1 MVLKIISPERVVFQG
16 DVESVTLPGA
26 MGLFMVLK
34 DHAPLVAALKAGE
47 IVYAGAEGETSVPVE
62 RGVVEVRDNE
72 VVVCI
77 S

>member
-1 MVLKIISPERVVFQG
+1 MVLKIISPERMLYQG
-16 DVESVTLPGA
+16 DVESVTLPGTL
-26 MGLFMVLK
+26 GLFMVLK
-34 DHAPLVAALKAGE
+34 DHAPLVSALAPGN
-47 IVYAGAEGETSVPVE
+47 IVYLEEGTERVMTIE

>member
-1 MVLKIISPERVVFQG
+1 MVLKIISPERVVYQG
-16 DVESVTLPGA
+16 EVESVTLPGA
-26 MGLFMVLK
+26 LGLFMVLK
-34 DHAPLVAALKAGE
+34 DHAPLVSTLSPGRVVYVAG
-47 IVYAGAEGETSVPVE
+47 GAEHAMVVE

>member
-1 MVLKIISPERVVFQG
+1 MRLKIISPERMLYQG

-26 MGLFMVLK
+26 LGLFMVLK
-34 DHAPLVAALKAGE
+34 DHAPLVSTLAPGDV
-47 IVYAGAEGETSVPVE
+47 VYVAEGTEHAMAIE
-62 RGVVEVRDNE
+62 RGVVEVRNNE